1 MKKAW
6 TMATIAILTGI
17 VFVIGLYKVP
27 PTMVLLMSDLQIDMT
42 VVGLTMSVCAIA
54 AMIASLPGGAIMQKF
69 GPKSVGIAAII
80 MAALGCIIGIVSNNF
95 TVFLIGRA
103 LEGASF
109 GIIAIVVTTIIAI
122 WFPAEKRG
130 LPMSIFTLWVSFGML
145 IIFNVTNLI
154 VPSFGWRGVWW
165 LHLLLLGVFLVLFAT
180 VINYPEKQVDSGQ
193 QSVQPQVSILEGFK
207 SLGAWI
213 LGIIFLLYAVG
224 NVIFNTYYPTFLQ
237 QSLGLELS
245 TSNFYTSIAT
255 LGMLFCGVTIGI
267 VLNKVKNKNH
277 PFLLFLAMILSTAV
291 SYYQFRIT
299 AIAYLPVILFF
310 FGVIWQM
317 VPPILHTIAPDVATG
332 PETIPATLSV
342 VTVCSA
348 VGGMIGPVILGPI
361 VAAANG
367 NWAATGFPLL
377 LILFVGV
384 LASVFLMFM
393 MKKKYQ
399 VTKKQ
404 ETASV
409 EVG

>member
-6 TMATIAILTGI
+6 TMASIAILTGI

-27 PTMVLLMSDLQIDMT
+27 PTMVLLMSDLKIDMT

-54 AMIASLPGGAIMQKF
+54 ATIVSLPSGALMQKF
-69 GPKSVGIAAII
+69 GPKRLGIAAIL
-80 MAALGCIIGIVSNNF
+80 MAAVGCIIGIASNNF
-95 TVFLIGRA
+95 MVFLMGRA

-109 GIIAIVVTTIIAI
+109 GMIAIVVTTIIAV

-154 VPSFGWRGVWW
+154 VPSFGWKGVWW
-165 LHLLLLGVFLVLFAT
+165 MHLILLVIFLVLFAT
-180 VINYPEKQVDSGQ
+180 VIAIPAKQESSGEET
-193 QSVQPQVSILEGFK
+193 SQPQVSVLEGFK
-207 SLGAWI
+207 SLGAWL
-213 LGIIFLLYAVG
+213 LGIIFLLYAIG

-237 QSLGLELS
+237 QSLGLDMA
-245 TSNFYTSIAT
+245 TSNFYSSIAT
-255 LGMLFCGVTIGI
+255 IGMLFCGITIGF

-277 PFLLFLAMILSTAV
+277 PNLLFGAMILSAAV
-291 SYYQFRIT
+291 SYFQFKIT
-299 AIAYLPVILFF
+299 AVAYLPLILFI

-317 VPPILHTIAPDVATG
+317 VPPILHTIAPDAATR

-348 VGGMIGPVILGPI
+348 VGGMIGPMILGPI
-361 VAAANG
+361 VVAANG

-377 LILFVGV
+377 LILLIGV
-384 LASVFLMFM
+384 IASVALIFM

-399 VTKKQ
+399 QTTIQ
-404 ETASV
+404 EAGAIEAV
-409 EVG
+409 